1 MLHVYFSVINLPFP
15 HLIYDDLSVQNDSQI
30 CQFVLG
36 WKCVE
41 KLSTD
46 LVCIWYIHGLSALG
60 NVTRYPSAPCNAH
73 FLLLF
78 HFLDG
83 AAWANIE
90 QLRHEASAIVTNE
103 TLVRCNFINAQYL
116 QQCVEGGGDRGG
128 GGFYKS
134 QLV

>member
-1 MLHVYFSVINLPFP
+1 MTVK
-15 HLIYDDLSVQNDSQI
+15 
-30 CQFVLG
+30 FVSLC
-36 WKCVE
+36 WDKCVK

-46 LVCIWYIHGLSALG
+46 LVCIRYIDWFSTLG

-73 FLLLF
+73 FFLLF

-103 TLVRCNFINAQYL
+103 TLVRCNSINAQYL
-116 QQCVEGGGDRGG
+116 VQSVQGEGTEGKGGRW
-128 GGFYKS
+128 FYKS